1 MRGVRQSRPMAE
13 YIENQGRLL
22 AYLLDLADEA
32 RELPHREVG
41 FLLGRST
48 ITSIVDRLAT
58 NDLRLGKLA

>member
-32 RELPHREVG
+32 RELLEV
-41 FLLGRST
+41 
-48 ITSIVDRLAT
+48 VDSRQSRRIPR
-58 NDLRLGKLA
+58 NH